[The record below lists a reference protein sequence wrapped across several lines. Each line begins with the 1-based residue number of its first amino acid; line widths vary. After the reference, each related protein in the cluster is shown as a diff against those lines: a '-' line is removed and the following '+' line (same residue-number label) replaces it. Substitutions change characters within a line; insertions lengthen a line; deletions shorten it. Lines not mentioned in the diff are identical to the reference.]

1 MTLTIFF
8 GHGAYAQ
15 RACLSKLSP
24 MLRHYVLE
32 EREKEKQTVN
42 LAKIHDVKAKKT
54 ITGIPSPMTTAFI
67 KVSGDGKKV
76 LRQHGGKVWARY
88 GNIYIATI
96 PLNSVSR
103 LSSLPEIQRIEA
115 NMNPK
120 CTLDSVIIQTN
131 ALPVYEGR
139 NLPQVYTG
147 KGVVMGIM
155 DIGFDFTNPNFYNPQ
170 MTDYRIKAFWD

>member
-1 MTLTIFF
+1 MGIPFLLNHNLTCMKKLLLYLTLTIFF

-67 KVSGDGKKV
+67 KVTGDGKKS
-76 LRQHGGKVWARY
+76 
-88 GNIYIATI
+88 ATPAWWQGLGQI
-96 PLNSVSR
+96 
-103 LSSLPEIQRIEA
+103 
-115 NMNPK
+115 
-120 CTLDSVIIQTN
+120 
-131 ALPVYEGR
+131 
-139 NLPQVYTG
+139 
-147 KGVVMGIM
+147 
-155 DIGFDFTNPNFYNPQ
+155 
-170 MTDYRIKAFWD
+170 W

>member
-1 MTLTIFF
+1 M
-8 GHGAYAQ
+8 
-15 RACLSKLSP
+15 
-24 MLRHYVLE
+24 
-32 EREKEKQTVN
+32 
-42 LAKIHDVKAKKT
+42 
-54 ITGIPSPMTTAFI
+54 
-67 KVSGDGKKV
+67 

-170 MTDYRIKAFWD
+170 MTDYRIKAFGIKYLQTPYRAHCL

>member
-42 LAKIHDVKAKKT
+42 LAKKHDVKAKKT

-76 LRQHGGKVWARY
+76 LHQHGGKIWARY
-88 GNIYIATI
+88 GNIIHRYDSAELCI
-96 PLNSVSR
+96 PSISITR
-103 LSSLPEIQRIEA
+103 DTTHRSQHEAEMYFRFCHHSDQCFTRI
-115 NMNPK
+115 
-120 CTLDSVIIQTN
+120 
-131 ALPVYEGR
+131 
-139 NLPQVYTG
+139 
-147 KGVVMGIM
+147 
-155 DIGFDFTNPNFYNPQ
+155 
-170 MTDYRIKAFWD
+170 

>member
-54 ITGIPSPMTTAFI
+54 ITGIPSPLTTAFI
-67 KVSGDGKKV
+67 KVSGNGEEV
-76 LRQHGGKVWARY
+76 QRQHGGKVWARY

-120 CTLDSVIIQTN
+120 CTLESVIIQPK
-131 ALPVYEGR
+131 ALPV
-139 NLPQVYTG
+139 
-147 KGVVMGIM
+147 
-155 DIGFDFTNPNFYNPQ
+155 
-170 MTDYRIKAFWD
+170 